1 MAELKPK
8 RGFVNVED
16 WHRIG
21 QDRNPVPHIWDERR
35 AVGDD
40 IPVLVVPD
48 PDRDPTPEEIE
59 ALAEMIHDAV
69 RPEAESVGGAKL
81 DAWKDAALPYRLV
94 WYMIAR
100 SAWKLGSRVPS

>member
-8 RGFVNVED
+8 RGFVNRMKFDPGMMGASCMVWED
-16 WHRIG
+16 E
-21 QDRNPVPHIWDERR
+21 NP
-35 AVGDD
+35 DD
-40 IPVLVVPD
+40 DARLPVLVIPE

-59 ALAEMIHDAV
+59 DLAEMIHDAV

-81 DAWKDAALPYRLV
+81 NSWKDAALPYRLV

-100 SAWKLGSRVPS
+100 AAWKLGARVPHA